1 MVAAPARVVLIG
13 GLGNYYTGG
22 VNEFEIEAKTLH
34 DIIRALDERYP
45 GLGDYLIEEESAV
58 AIDGEIHQ
66 IGYYHPVRPGC
77 EIFFIP
83 SIEGG

>member
-1 MVAAPARVVLIG
+1 MIG
-13 GLGNYYTGG
+13 GLGSEFTGG
-22 VNEFEIEAKTLH
+22 ETKFEIEAKTLY
-34 DIIRALDERYP
+34 DVITALEERYP
-45 GLGDYLIEEESAV
+45 GLGEHLVEEESAV

>member
-1 MVAAPARVVLIG
+1 MAAAPARVVLIG
-13 GLGNYYTGG
+13 GVGGYYTGA
-22 VNEFEIEAKTLH
+22 VHEFEIEAKTLY
-34 DIIRALDERYP
+34 DVIKALDKRYP
-45 GLGDYLIEEESAV
+45 GLGEYLEEEAAV

-66 IGYYHPVRPGC
+66 VGYSHAVRPGC

>member
-1 MVAAPARVVLIG
+1 MAAAPARVVLIG
-13 GLGNYYTGG
+13 GLGSYYTGG
-22 VNEFEIEAKTLH
+22 VSEFEIEAKTLH
-34 DIIRALDERYP
+34 DVIRGLDERCP
-45 GLGDYLIEEESAV
+45 GLGEYLVEEESTV

-66 IGYYHPVRPGC
+66 IGYHHPVRPGC

>member
-1 MVAAPARVVLIG
+1 MAVVPARVVLIG
-13 GLGNYYTGG
+13 GLGGYYTGG

-34 DIIRALDERYP
+34 DVISALDERYP
-45 GLGDYLIEEESAV
+45 GLGEYLEEESAV
-58 AIDGEIHQ
+58 AVDGEIQ
-66 IGYYHPVRPGC
+66 QVSYAQPVRPGS